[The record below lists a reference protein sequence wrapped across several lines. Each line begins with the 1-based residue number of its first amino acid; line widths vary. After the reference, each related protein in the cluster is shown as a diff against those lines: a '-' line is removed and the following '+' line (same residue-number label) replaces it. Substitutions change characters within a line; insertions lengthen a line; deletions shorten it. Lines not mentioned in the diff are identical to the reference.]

1 MSCPKCPSS
10 ICDWSECFW
19 ELLKTAKSSTRH
31 HDDRHLWRCCH
42 WGLHHRSIAF
52 RWIITLDSDA
62 LFDRTVEKEMSFENH
77 HVQVLRWLWGLCSL
91 IYDVYLLYVVWHVY
105 LPYPSCAGQVRC
117 FIDFPAHQFPLFFSS
132 SQHFWEH
139 LIPIPFLQRRQHPW
153 HNKVPEPCL
162 NPSCRSRCCIIS
174 TQDLPHL
181 ATKMLTPS
189 VFSSISVPAET
200 SASRKWAFD
209 RKAERSTRRLF
220 TACAQRKRWA

>member
-1 MSCPKCPSS
+1 MRCLTEPLKRRCPLKTIMFRFYVGCGDCTHFYMMYICCMACIPTIPKLCRPGKMLHRFSGSS
-10 ICDWSECFW
+10 I
-19 ELLKTAKSSTRH
+19 SSVF
-31 HDDRHLWRCCH
+31 L
-42 WGLHHRSIAF
+42 
-52 RWIITLDSDA
+52 IITTFLGASDSHPISA
-62 LFDRTVEKEMSFENH
+62 KASA
-77 HVQVLRWLWGLCSL
+77 SL
-91 IYDVYLLYVVWHVY
+91 TQQGY
-105 LPYPSCAGQVRC
+105 
-117 FIDFPAHQFPLFFSS
+117 
-132 SQHFWEH
+132 
-139 LIPIPFLQRRQHPW
+139 
-153 HNKVPEPCL
+153 NKVPEPCL